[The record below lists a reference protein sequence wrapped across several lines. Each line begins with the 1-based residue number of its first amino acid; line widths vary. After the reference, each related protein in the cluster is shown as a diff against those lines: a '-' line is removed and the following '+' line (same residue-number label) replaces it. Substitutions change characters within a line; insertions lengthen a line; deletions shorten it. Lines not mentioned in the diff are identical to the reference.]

1 MLTLAMFPHKTN
13 GFTLI
18 ELLVTLVIIALS
30 VSLVGPS
37 IFNWLE
43 SRQAAS
49 LKSEVAS
56 AIAVLPLKANR
67 SATAMI
73 IDDKAQ
79 LQLSEEIQ
87 IAFTRPIRVLANG
100 YCEGDK
106 IQIMVNDRRF
116 TYRVRPPLCE
126 LEAIT
131 ET

>member
-1 MLTLAMFPHKTN
+1 MSHHKIN

-49 LKSEVAS
+49 LKNEVAS
-56 AIAVLPLKANR
+56 AIAVLPLQANR

-79 LQLSEEIQ
+79 LQLSEEIH
-87 IAFTRPIRVLANG
+87 IDFTRPIQVLANG
-100 YCEGDK
+100 YCKGDK
-106 IQIMVNDRRF
+106 IHITVNDRRF
-116 TYRVRPPLCE
+116 TYRVHPPLCE
-126 LEAIT
+126 LEAIS